1 MKPTL
6 RRSLSVGFVLAGML
20 TGFQQDSAAA
30 SLETIPAVT
39 IHVRNYAKVDPDTL
53 TQAKQVAT
61 GIFRKAGVET
71 RWADIILTPED
82 TPTNSANYQTFT
94 ITDIQLNIYPDSMSD
109 RISLSG
115 NVMGLAPG
123 TGPDRV
129 VVYVFDSK
137 VRALS
142 WRMQSA
148 YSTGDID
155 RHISKG
161 QVLGHAIAHE
171 IGHLMLNQQIHSP
184 RGIMR
189 GEWGFPEMRDAT
201 YGLLLFTPQQART
214 LQAEIRSRD
223 ARRET
228 VAMIAAN

>member
-1 MKPTL
+1 M
-6 RRSLSVGFVLAGML
+6 SVGFVLAGML
-20 TGFQQDSAAA
+20 TGFRHASAAA
-30 SLETIPAVT
+30 SSGTVPVVT
-39 IHVRNYAKVDPDTL
+39 IHVRNYAKVDSETL
-53 TQAKQVAT
+53 TQAEQVAT
-61 GIFRKAGVET
+61 GIFRKAGVEI
-71 RWADIILTPED
+71 RWADIILTLED
-82 TPTNSANYQTFT
+82 TPTKSANYRTFT

-148 YSTGDID
+148 YSMGDID

-214 LQAEIRSRD
+214 LQAEM
-223 ARRET
+223 RRRATQQET
-228 VAMIAAN
+228 AGMTGMN